1 MKDTALADR
10 LKAAIELIEKVAAD
24 RHPALRGA
32 TGELSKQKTPSNAP
46 FCLAQFSG

>member
-1 MKDTALADR
+1 LEFTRQQNGGELSRKIHL
-10 LKAAIELIEKVAAD
+10 LKD
-24 RHPALRGA
+24 RHPAMRGA